1 MKKLWKSLTMVLV
14 IAAMLCTL
22 GACKSDEEKAMDA
35 FEDALGDLSDMFG

>member
-35 FEDALGDLSDMFG
+35 IEDAMGNLSDMFG